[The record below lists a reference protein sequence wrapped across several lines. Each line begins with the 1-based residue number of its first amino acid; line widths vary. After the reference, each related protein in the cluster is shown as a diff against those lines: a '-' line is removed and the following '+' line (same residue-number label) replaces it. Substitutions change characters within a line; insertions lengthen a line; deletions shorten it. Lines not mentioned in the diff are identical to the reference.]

1 MRRIQLGEDSKPLSE
16 FHADVNSFIDKVHKT
31 KLPLI
36 ITKDGKSAAVIL
48 DVFEYEALLEKLEL
62 LTDIQTGEAQLN
74 QGIGIEH
81 EEAKKQVMETLAC

>member
-1 MRRIQLGEDSKPLSE
+1 MNFTLIFDEMR
-16 FHADVNSFIDKVHKT
+16 KT
-31 KLPLI
+31 NRPLI
-36 ITKDGKSAAVIL
+36 ITKDDKSTAVIL